1 MSQSNDG
8 AEGPDGLR
16 GVILA
21 PTEGR
26 MILGREIISLKLTS
40 EQTQGAIGVLEGT
53 TQPGDGPPRHIHR
66 SCDELFYVLEGEWL
80 FLVGDRRATAQ
91 PGTLVFIPRG
101 VVHAVKAISRQPGRV
116 LVAYVPGGQEHAF
129 EEFGRS
135 PRDVVAA
142 KYDSEFVG
150 PPL

>member
-1 MSQSNDG
+1 MTGVAGAGGRGRPRSWTRSRTRIGASN
-8 AEGPDGLR
+8 
-16 GVILA
+16 
-21 PTEGR
+21 
-26 MILGREIISLKLTS
+26 
-40 EQTQGAIGVLEGT
+40 
-53 TQPGDGPPRHIHR
+53 
-66 SCDELFYVLEGEWL
+66 
-80 FLVGDRRATAQ
+80 
-91 PGTLVFIPRG
+91 IPRG
-101 VVHAVKAISRQPGRV
+101 VVHAVKAISRRPGQV